1 MDWVLREMFMKK
13 SINMMKNNF
22 WNNTFIYG
30 IGFLLLRGISF
41 FLLPVYTNLLSEF
54 EAGTIFLIYTLLAFL
69 NPVYAYGMN
78 ASLFKFYNND
88 RYSQKETA
96 TTSFFSLFISSAF
109 LSIILILLS
118 SFLNQIIGVETY
130 VFDYKINWFLFLS
143 LILFFDSFSSRAM
156 VLLRLKKLPFYFLFI
171 SLANIVLSLL
181 FNFIF
186 IYKYSLSTFGAVL
199 AIVFV
204 SVFQTLLLL
213 PIIIQSI
220 DKNLFIVQTNVF
232 VCYSLFAISFTFCNH
247 GFF

>member
-96 TTSFFSLFISSAF
+96 TTSFYSLFNSSAF
-109 LSIILILLS
+109 LSI
-118 SFLNQIIGVETY
+118 F
-130 VFDYKINWFLFLS
+130 KI
-143 LILFFDSFSSRAM
+143 
-156 VLLRLKKLPFYFLFI
+156 P
-171 SLANIVLSLL
+171 
-181 FNFIF
+181 
-186 IYKYSLSTFGAVL
+186 
-199 AIVFV
+199 
-204 SVFQTLLLL
+204 
-213 PIIIQSI
+213 
-220 DKNLFIVQTNVF
+220 
-232 VCYSLFAISFTFCNH
+232 
-247 GFF
+247 